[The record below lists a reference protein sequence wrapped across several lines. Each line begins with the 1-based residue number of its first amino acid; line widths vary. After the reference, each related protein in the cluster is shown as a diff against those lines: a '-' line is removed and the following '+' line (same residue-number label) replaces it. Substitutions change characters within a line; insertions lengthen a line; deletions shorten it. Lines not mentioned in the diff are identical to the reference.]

1 MDRTFFLGIAQRW
14 QAASPVRRAG
24 VLACFCATLFVLVN
38 WHDFA
43 VDTIPQAL
51 VPVRLWRAGT
61 CNLDSYRYLYEALRP
76 TEQAYP
82 FTESQGHLYPRNPV
96 FVSLL
101 VSPLYLPP
109 VALGVPSDARDPGW
123 FPGKLLC
130 RALVDPS
137 EVHRFWIAWARLCA
151 AACTGFAVALSYLTV
166 RRWGDE
172 AASLGLT
179 LLLAFGT
186 CMWTTVA
193 QTIYDHLGAVVC
205 VAALAFVLRDFP
217 LPPWRAG
224 LAAFLA
230 GAAIGMRPTTVVLLF
245 PLGVYL
251 FCWPGR
257 LAGWKAR
264 VLTVAGIL
272 IVPLCN
278 ALLNLWMFGA
288 WYKTGY
294 SDDSVNR
301 WTTPVWEG
309 ALGLLLAPNSGL
321 LLQSP
326 FTILALVG
334 GWAAWRTPTLRE
346 RGLLCAYTLCFIS
359 YWLLYARW
367 YDWHGIIP
375 SSRMLCDGYPLWMPL
390 AVVGWNRLRR
400 RPGSVALVT
409 AAGVWSVMYH
419 IVGIAVFADLFQI
432 KPPPQHVPWQPRHH
446 FWVEHVA
453 HFGLLPTLNGI
464 ALTLLQFGLCAAATG
479 YILVRFMLPAQ
490 PEESEKRAPAKVL
503 IPQ

>member
-1 MDRTFFLGIAQRW
+1 MDRAFCLGIPQRW
-14 QAASPVRRAG
+14 QAASTLRRAV
-24 VLACFCATLFVLVN
+24 VLAGFCTTLFVLVN
-38 WHDFA
+38 WRDFA

-51 VPVRLWRAGT
+51 VPVQLWRAGT
-61 CNLDSYRYLYEALRP
+61 FNLDSYRYLYEELKPEGR
-76 TEQAYP
+76 AYP

-109 VALGVPSDARDPGW
+109 VALGVPT
-123 FPGKLLC
+123 
-130 RALVDPS
+130 
-137 EVHRFWIAWARLCA
+137 EEHRFWIAWGRLCA
-151 AACTGFAVALSYLTV
+151 AAWTGFAIALSYLTV

-172 AASLGLT
+172 APALGLT

-193 QTIYDHLGAVVC
+193 HSVYDHLGAVVC
-205 VAALAFVLRDFP
+205 VAALAFVLGDFP

-224 LAAFLA
+224 LAAFFA

-245 PLGVYL
+245 PLGLYL
-251 FCWPGR
+251 FFWPGR

-264 VLTVAGIL
+264 VLAVAGIL
-272 IVPLCN
+272 IVPFCN
-278 ALLNLWMFGA
+278 ALFNDWMFGA

-309 ALGLLLAPNSGL
+309 ALGLVLAPNSGL
-321 LLQSP
+321 LVQSP
-326 FTILALVG
+326 FTILALIG
-334 GWAAWRTPTLRE
+334 GWAAWRTPGLRE
-346 RGLLCAYTLCFIS
+346 RGLLRSYTLCFIS
-359 YWLLYARW
+359 YWLLYAHW

-375 SSRMLCDGYPLWMPL
+375 SSRMLSDGYPLWMPL
-390 AVVGWNRLRR
+390 NMMGWNRIRH
-400 RPGSVALVT
+400 RPRALWLVT
-409 AAGVWSVMYH
+409 AAGVWSVLYQ

-432 KPPPQHVPWQPRHH
+432 EPPPEHVPWQLRHH

-453 HFGLLPTLNGI
+453 HFGLWPTLEGI
-464 ALTLLQFGLCAAATG
+464 ALTLIQFGVCATVLG
-479 YILVRFMLPAQ
+479 YVVVRFLLPA
-490 PEESEKRAPAKVL
+490 PYPPIPSRAEHHSCRPRHPVESL
-503 IPQ
+503 